1 MLTYPA
7 LNSSMYF
14 TGLRKAII
22 RKSLD
27 LEGCGYNRKFIANAL
42 GVELITVYKWFS
54 AGQISKK
61 CAFKA
66 EVATGGKIKAYELR
80 PDVSEFKVS

>member
-1 MLTYPA
+1 MSSEQKRIA
-7 LNSSMYF
+7 LAKLSRHY
-14 TGLRKAII
+14 
-22 RKSLD
+22 
-27 LEGCGYNRKFIANAL
+27 GYNRKFIANAL

>member
-1 MLTYPA
+1 MSSEQKRIA
-7 LNSSMYF
+7 LAKLSRHY
-14 TGLRKAII
+14 
-22 RKSLD
+22 
-27 LEGCGYNRKFIANAL
+27 GYNRKLIANAL

-66 EVATGGKIKAYELR
+66 EVATDGKIKAYELR